1 VSAVVDTDA
10 QPVDQLAAG
19 PAGDHGERAAGE
31 RQRER
36 EPDER
41 RALARRLFDEEADAL
56 RATIAGAPDILFVA
70 AAGNED
76 ADNRFSEVI
85 PASFDLPNLIIAGAV
100 DRAGDEAAF
109 TSYGAVHVYANGYEV
124 PSVVPGGEVLA
135 FSGTSM
141 AAPQVVNLGAKL
153 LALNPELSVAELRR
167 IILEAADERTIGE
180 ARSIRLLNPRAAVD
194 RVIGR

>member
-1 VSAVVDTDA
+1 
-10 QPVDQLAAG
+10 
-19 PAGDHGERAAGE
+19 
-31 RQRER
+31 
-36 EPDER
+36 
-41 RALARRLFDEEADAL
+41 
-56 RATIAGAPDILFVA
+56 
-70 AAGNED
+70 
-76 ADNRFSEVI
+76 
-85 PASFDLPNLIIAGAV
+85 
-100 DRAGDEAAF
+100 
-109 TSYGAVHVYANGYEV
+109 VHVYANGYEV

>member
-1 VSAVVDTDA
+1 MESAP
-10 QPVDQLAAG
+10 PVNDSASASASPTSGAPWLDG
-19 PAGDHGERAAGE
+19 SSM
-31 RQRER
+31 
-36 EPDER
+36 R
-41 RALARRLFDEEADAL
+41 RPTRSASA
-56 RATIAGAPDILFVA
+56 IAGAPDILFVA

-85 PASFDLPNLIIAGAV
+85 PASFDLPNLITAGAV